1 MSTATT
7 DYHPWSTFL
16 AARAE
21 ADRIG
26 AHQIGTDLL
35 LIGLLRVP
43 EVAKFVGVTPEQ
55 ARHSL
60 DALDRE
66 ALVAFGYRDTPAPPK
81 YVERPIPE
89 RPSFRVVVSK
99 PVKKMSPNAKRAL
112 EETRHGPRRRPVYTP
127 LRAVA
132 ALLEYDEPDPAAILL
147 HYLGVDRAQ
156 LRSRLEERTA

>member
-43 EVAKFVGVTPEQ
+43 EVAEFVGVTPER
-55 ARHSL
+55 ARDSL

-66 ALVAFGYRDTPAPPK
+66 ALVALGYRDTPTPPE
-81 YVERPIPE
+81 YLERPIPV
-89 RPSFRVVVSK
+89 RPSLRAVVSK

-112 EETRHGPRRRPVYTP
+112 EETRRGTRHPIYSP

-147 HYLGVDRAQ
+147 RSLGVDRAQ
-156 LRSRLEERTA
+156 LRSRFEERAP